1 MPNVREIEIQ
11 RNHRSSFLPTD
22 VGDICI
28 GSALQP
34 LFVDCHRIVSMLPQQ
49 LGGIRMEV
57 LINLELHHGV
67 PMGNVTNRS
76 RASSAT

>member
-1 MPNVREIEIQ
+1 
-11 RNHRSSFLPTD
+11 
-22 VGDICI
+22 
-28 GSALQP
+28 
-34 LFVDCHRIVSMLPQQ
+34 LFVDRHRIVSMLPQQ
-49 LGGIRMEV
+49 LGGIRMQV